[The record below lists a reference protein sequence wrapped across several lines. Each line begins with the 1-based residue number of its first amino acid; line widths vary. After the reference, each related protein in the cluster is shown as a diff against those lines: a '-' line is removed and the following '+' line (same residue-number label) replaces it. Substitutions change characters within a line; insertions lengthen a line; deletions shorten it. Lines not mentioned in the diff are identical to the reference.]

1 MTLALST
8 LKKSGRAALVALA
21 MGAVSM
27 TALPVQAASEP
38 SFSFQLGIGNDGGVM
53 GFELNNNNKRDFN
66 KRWKPIN
73 RCLSDRQ
80 VERGLERYGL
90 DSADVVRS
98 LSRTRVL
105 VVAEWNNRFYSMR
118 VNKCTGEVSDIKRLR
133 RGHDFWDGPR
143 QGGPKGGFGYEKD
156 GFSFQFNF

>member
-1 MTLALST
+1 MTFTLST

-21 MGAVSM
+21 LGTVSM
-27 TALPVQAASEP
+27 TAMPAQAAPEP
-38 SFSFQLGIGNDGGVM
+38 SFNFQLGIGNDGGVM
-53 GFELNNNNKRDFN
+53 GFEFGNKRN
-66 KRWKPIN
+66 NSHKWKPIN

-80 VERGLERYGL
+80 VERGLQRYGF
-90 DSADVVRS
+90 DNADVVRS

>member
-1 MTLALST
+1 MTFTLST

-21 MGAVSM
+21 LGTVSM
-27 TALPVQAASEP
+27 TAMPAQAAPEP
-38 SFSFQLGIGNDGGVM
+38 SFNFQLGIGNDGGVM
-53 GFELNNNNKRDFN
+53 GFEFGNKRNNSHN
-66 KRWKPIN
+66 KWRPIN

-80 VERGLERYGL
+80 VERGLQRYGF
-90 DSADVVRS
+90 DDADVVRS

-118 VNKCTGEVSDIKRLR
+118 VNKCSGEVSDVKRLR
-133 RGHDFWDGPR
+133 RGYDFFDGPR
-143 QGGPKGGFGYEKD
+143 HGGPRGGGFGYEKD